1 MKIQAQEATLLVV
14 ELKGLPEAKWLPHGE
29 PFPQEKGP
37 KALSLW
43 ASLHIYGHRP
53 SHRDKV
59 VSPNW

>member
-37 KALSLW
+37 KALSL
-43 ASLHIYGHRP
+43 
-53 SHRDKV
+53 
-59 VSPNW
+59 